1 MGFQASC
8 PGESV
13 IVAMDANRN
22 RENLAALNWA
32 LTNVVRPKDTVLVL
46 GILCKVGRKSS
57 CFPLYIWEKL
67 EFSGQGDMTPKVLE
81 EEIVK
86 KREKYQAA
94 LQPFYRQCKRNE
106 VKLEVKLAAGFSP
119 KIITIEEA
127 QSTNTRW
134 IVLDSH
140 LKKDRVY
147 IYGHIGCN
155 IAVMK
160 SKNVPTIMPSVVVE
174 SENKNRKPS
183 MGINQLST
191 AEDQQHDSIDATQE
205 ESPISPPSNPC
216 WYPLSWRFGFP
227 RSFAVAEIEG
237 ITGDFAGENLIFEE
251 ENMQVY
257 HGILME
263 SPVLVKC
270 FVGSDECFWSELRI
284 LAKVRHRNILNLVG
298 YCCTDTAMFLLRD
311 FPCNGS
317 LDKHLQC
324 DELAKKF
331 SWKARW
337 DIALGI
343 GSCLRY
349 LQEECLNGPIMHIA
363 ISSSCIVLSHNFSP
377 LVSLE
382 SLFYGVT
389 ISLF

>member
-1 MGFQASC
+1 M
-8 PGESV
+8 
-13 IVAMDANRN
+13 
-22 RENLAALNWA
+22 
-32 LTNVVRPKDTVLVL
+32 
-46 GILCKVGRKSS
+46 
-57 CFPLYIWEKL
+57 
-67 EFSGQGDMTPKVLE
+67 
-81 EEIVK
+81 
-86 KREKYQAA
+86 
-94 LQPFYRQCKRNE
+94 
-106 VKLEVKLAAGFSP
+106 
-119 KIITIEEA
+119 
-127 QSTNTRW
+127 
-134 IVLDSH
+134 
-140 LKKDRVY
+140 Y

-205 ESPISPPSNPC
+205 ESLISPPSNPC
-216 WYPLSWRFGFP
+216 WYPLSWRSGFP
-227 RSFAVAEIEG
+227 RSFTVAEIEG

-270 FVGSDECFWSELRI
+270 FVGSDECFWSELKI

-298 YCCTDTAMFLLRD
+298 YCCTDTSMFLLLD

-324 DELAKKF
+324 QYCFIFTRKILYTTVTNLVNLLFLALEVHWEISSF
-331 SWKARW
+331 VGF
-337 DIALGI
+337 LGI
-343 GSCLRY
+343 Y
-349 LQEECLNGPIMHIA
+349 LSI
-363 ISSSCIVLSHNFSP
+363 SP
-377 LVSLE
+377 LKINKIK
-382 SLFYGVT
+382 T
-389 ISLF
+389 